1 MAFIDVSDVLLI
13 GPIKISHATMFLLG
27 GVLLLLCLLRFGRMQ
42 PLQLTNQLGHFLKL
56 TLFISSWDNNN
67 TRTVIARLFFFF

>member
-1 MAFIDVSDVLLI
+1 
-13 GPIKISHATMFLLG
+13 MFLLG

-67 TRTVIARLFFFF
+67 TRTVIARLFFFFNNKSMSCIKGQFVISGQDL